1 MSPSDPNPPGA
12 PAGQRASASPAAP
25 GRTATA
31 PRPDPGTARTTGGPR
46 APERAESSPRPAA
59 STAAKASSASKG
71 APAPGAPRRVRLNV
85 ARVDPWSVMKLA
97 FLLSV
102 GIGIAI
108 VVATGVLWSV
118 LDGMGVFTDVNSVV
132 GQILAD
138 SSFDVN
144 DYVGFRKVI
153 SLATVIAVVDVVLI
167 TAIATLGAF
176 LYNLAS
182 TLVGGLHVTLSDD

>member
-1 MSPSDPNPPGA
+1 MSPSDPNPSGA
-12 PAGQRASASPAAP
+12 PAGQRASASPAAS

-31 PRPDPGTARTTGGPR
+31 PRPGPGTTRTPGGPP
-46 APERAESSPRPAA
+46 AERAESSHAA
-59 STAAKASSASKG
+59 STAAKASSAAKA

-118 LDGMGVFTDVNSVV
+118 LDGMGVFADVNSVV

>member
-1 MSPSDPNPPGA
+1 MSPSDPKPPGA
-12 PAGQRASASPAAP
+12 PAGQRASASPGAP
-25 GRTATA
+25 ARTATA
-31 PRPDPGTARTTGGPR
+31 PRPGPGTARTTAGPR
-46 APERAESSPRPAA
+46 AGEQAGPTRPAA
-59 STAAKASSASKG
+59 SAATPVSSASK
-71 APAPGAPRRVRLNV
+71 AAAAPGAPRRVRLNV
-85 ARVDPWSVMKLA
+85 ARVDPWSVMKLS